1 MSMMIMMRIAKP
13 MVSSSPQYLLLLRTP
28 LSTVLLLLLLFFTR
42 DCRDL
47 PEDLVG
53 TCYHVIHVI

>member
-28 LSTVLLLLLLFFTR
+28 LSTVLLLLLFFTR

-53 TCYHVIHVI
+53 TRYHVIHVI

>member
-28 LSTVLLLLLLFFTR
+28 LSTVLLFFTR

-53 TCYHVIHVI
+53 TRYHVIHVI

>member
-28 LSTVLLLLLLFFTR
+28 LSTVLLLLFFTR

-53 TCYHVIHVI
+53 TRYHVIHVI